1 LPENK
6 ISRLSVTGRDR
17 GMVADLV
24 KTKGKKQK
32 VKNVLYFMKSILSP
46 LLSDVTQGAVFE
58 GKLL

>member
-1 LPENK
+1 
-6 ISRLSVTGRDR
+6 
-17 GMVADLV
+17 MVADLV

>member
-1 LPENK
+1 
-6 ISRLSVTGRDR
+6 
-17 GMVADLV
+17 MVADLV

-46 LLSDVTQGAVFE
+46 LLSDATQGAVFE